1 MLKEKIEINLIFQ
14 YLKFINELV
23 TIVAKKDCII
33 SHFQRGADVQIMEA
47 STGLRV
53 DTFEA

>member
-1 MLKEKIEINLIFQ
+1 MLKEKIEIYLIFK

-23 TIVAKKDCII
+23 TIVARKYGII

-47 STGLRV
+47 STGLHV